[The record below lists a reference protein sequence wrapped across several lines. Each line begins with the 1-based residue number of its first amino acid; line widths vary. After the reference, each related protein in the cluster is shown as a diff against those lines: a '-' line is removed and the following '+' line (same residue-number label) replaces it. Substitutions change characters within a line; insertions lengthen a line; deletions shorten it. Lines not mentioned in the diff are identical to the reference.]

1 MKQQRIQR
9 RKAHPKKIITKC
21 KLNARAALDLFFL
34 FFPFLQRKGW
44 SDANNGKIHHH
55 IRYCG
60 GSLPPNL
67 LRRIQLLRLQNFQ
80 DLKLKSKFWV
90 YIQNLFRNKVF
101 FYISIYLLQEKFYF
115 PSHLNFSA
123 AGVNLLKISIL
134 KVKIN
139 QVSVFYLIKVYYQAH
154 ETL

>member
-1 MKQQRIQR
+1 MKIAIRLLKDLIPLWFIYHLTLHPKFMQRKPAFPPLHRFYVNLNLRLFLWNELLTYIFQSPFARSANCFRQSKAMWMKQQRIQR

-67 LRRIQLLRLQNFQ
+67 LRRI
-80 DLKLKSKFWV
+80 
-90 YIQNLFRNKVF
+90 
-101 FYISIYLLQEKFYF
+101 
-115 PSHLNFSA
+115 
-123 AGVNLLKISIL
+123 
-134 KVKIN
+134 
-139 QVSVFYLIKVYYQAH
+139 
-154 ETL
+154 